1 MTSKL
6 FCFCTTCLKDILCLH
21 YRWTYAWFF
30 GMTWCFFQMP
40 SGHLAHIHHK
50 GKTRMPYIVNHS
62 LIHPCTDLELLN
74 SKRFHHDAQIFHC
87 MKKGIDLWVDP
98 AWRNNTMVFFPPP
111 PFGKSCFF
119 FRILACHQHF
129 VGWIQIWVDH
139 CCHSY
144 YFKVTRSRKIHK

>member
-1 MTSKL
+1 MFELYFMFTL
-6 FCFCTTCLKDILCLH
+6 QMNICMVLWYDLVLLPDAFC
-21 YRWTYAWFF
+21 
-30 GMTWCFFQMP
+30 
-40 SGHLAHIHHK
+40 HLAHIHHK

-111 PFGKSCFF
+111 FGKSWFF
-119 FRILACHQHF
+119 FQDPSMSSTLCWLNTDL
-129 VGWIQIWVDH
+129 G
-139 CCHSY
+139 
-144 YFKVTRSRKIHK
+144 

>member
-6 FCFCTTCLKDILCLH
+6 FCFCTTCLKYILCLH

-62 LIHPCTDLELLN
+62 LIHPCTDLELLKFKAISSRCPN
-74 SKRFHHDAQIFHC
+74 ISLHEEGDWPLGWPC
-87 MKKGIDLWVDP
+87 MEKQHYGIL
-98 AWRNNTMVFFPPP
+98 PPP
-111 PFGKSCFF
+111 PLENHGFF

>member
-1 MTSKL
+1 M
-6 FCFCTTCLKDILCLH
+6 FEIYFMFH

-30 GMTWCFFQMP
+30 GMTWCFCQMP

-74 SKRFHHDAQIFHC
+74 SKRFHHDAQIFH
-87 MKKGIDLWVDP
+87 
-98 AWRNNTMVFFPPP
+98 AWRRGLTFGLTLHGETTLWYSSPPP
-111 PFGKSCFF
+111 LENH
-119 FRILACHQHF
+119 LACHQHF

-144 YFKVTRSRKIHK
+144 YFQVTRSRQIHK

>member
-1 MTSKL
+1 MFEIYFMFTL
-6 FCFCTTCLKDILCLH
+6 QMNICMVLWYDLVLLPDAFCSSSS
-21 YRWTYAWFF
+21 Y
-30 GMTWCFFQMP
+30 P
-40 SGHLAHIHHK
+40 SFK

-111 PFGKSCFF
+111 FGKSWVFF
-119 FRILACHQHF
+119 QDPSMSSTLCWLNTDL
-129 VGWIQIWVDH
+129 G
-139 CCHSY
+139 
-144 YFKVTRSRKIHK
+144 

>member
-6 FCFCTTCLKDILCLH
+6 FCFCTTCLKYTLCLH
-21 YRWTYAWFF
+21 YRWTNAWFF
-30 GMTWCFFQMP
+30 GMTWCFCQMP

-111 PFGKSCFF
+111 FGKSWVFF
-119 FRILACHQHF
+119 QDPSMSSTLCWLNTDL
-129 VGWIQIWVDH
+129 GW
-139 CCHSY
+139 SLL
-144 YFKVTRSRKIHK
+144 S

>member
-6 FCFCTTCLKDILCLH
+6 FCFCTTCLKYILCLH

-111 PFGKSCFF
+111 FGKSWGFF
-119 FRILACHQHF
+119 QDPSMSSTLCWLNTDL
-129 VGWIQIWVDH
+129 GW
-139 CCHSY
+139 SLL
-144 YFKVTRSRKIHK
+144 S

>member
-6 FCFCTTCLKDILCLH
+6 FCFCTTCLKYILCLH

-30 GMTWCFFQMP
+30 GMTWCFCQMP

-111 PFGKSCFF
+111 PLLENHGVF

-129 VGWIQIWVDH
+129 VGWIQIWVDR
-139 CCHSY
+139 SY
-144 YFKVTRSRKIHK
+144 STVAMVNKNSTK

>member
-6 FCFCTTCLKDILCLH
+6 FCFCTTCLKYILCLH

-111 PFGKSCFF
+111 LENHGVF